1 MCWPERSGRAR
12 MEVTMMI
19 DQLQA
24 IVAALQMRHRMDI
37 EATREGE
44 TLPKQDQVDQED
56 IEATRKG
63 ETLPKR

>member
-1 MCWPERSGRAR
+1 
-12 MEVTMMI
+12 MI

-37 EATREGE
+37 EAAREGE

>member
-1 MCWPERSGRAR
+1 
-12 MEVTMMI
+12 MEVTMII

-56 IEATRKG
+56 I
-63 ETLPKR
+63 